1 LAKRALRI
9 TESAYG
15 PEHATVGAL
24 LSNLAMILK
33 DLGEAAAARPLAER
47 ADVIRKARSDRLKA
61 GS

>member
-1 LAKRALRI
+1 
-9 TESAYG
+9 
-15 PEHATVGAL
+15 
-24 LSNLAMILK
+24 MILK